1 MRKKK
6 GGVGVRGWWGISLHP
21 EEGKTVRNCYEKK
34 KATES
39 EKLLLGMAYSGKRAQ
54 ALKTENQKP
63 DFT

>member
-1 MRKKK
+1 M
-6 GGVGVRGWWGISLHP
+6 
-21 EEGKTVRNCYEKK
+21 KK